1 MPNRSVVERLDAE
14 LNDFIGRC
22 PIFREDAWTRN
33 RCRAWVLQHRLNSR
47 QRNSVLKLKTA
58 TNCPIWEIKLDI
70 IEACSQEIIADNA
83 FGGGAPHWKILEDL
97 GVRIGMDRHEIRSAA
112 PTPTTQ
118 LCWDAWMGLMANCH
132 WLLGLI
138 ANTCSERV
146 NVPGYGTGEA
156 REKGWNAMVGRIWRE
171 IWDLDEDEVR
181 FFTLHTEADREHS
194 DLGWQTVAR
203 YAEELGL
210 VDEVVESCRRNL
222 VVWETYFNGI
232 CRYGDALDAEGRC

>member
-1 MPNRSVVERLDAE
+1 MSRETTIERLDAE
-14 LNDFIGRC
+14 VEDFVGRC
-22 PIFREDAWTRN
+22 LIFPEDAWTPN

-70 IEACSQEIIADNA
+70 IHACSQEIVADHE
-83 FGGGAPHWKILEDL
+83 FGGGEPHWRILEDL
-97 GVRIGMDRHEIRSAA
+97 GVRIGMDRDEIQAA
-112 PTPTTQ
+112 KPTPTTQ

-146 NVPGYGTGEA
+146 NVPGYGVGEA
-156 REKGWNAMVGRIWRE
+156 REKGWNAMVGERWRE
-171 IWDLDEDEVR
+171 IWDLSEDDVR
-181 FFTLHTEADREHS
+181 FFTLHTEADLEHS
-194 DLGWQTVAR
+194 DLGWNTVAE
-203 YAEELGL
+203 YAEKLNLE
-210 VDEVVESCRRNL
+210 DDVVEACRRNL

-232 CRYGDALDAEGRC
+232 CHLGDAMDAEGR